1 MPPWLESLL
10 SRKTPSVREQALLY
24 LRQRNWDRA
33 LLSWQEL
40 LEEEPENK
48 GVITTVAELYLKKEE
63 RDRAFNLIEK
73 VVQLYLAEGK
83 LDQAAALLR
92 RVAQLVPTDLTPRER
107 LIKLF
112 AKAYEE
118 AKGGAA
124 GNRYR
129 DQALV
134 ELRALVAMPATLIS
148 EKVRLDYLRSISRL
162 DPRDFGTVDRIIT
175 IMKARGRHLQARD
188 FLLETAERLIK
199 RKWVA
204 AAEKVIHEG
213 LKLDPGNVDFR
224 AFFFLAQ
231 VYKGF
236 EQQAVQSLERMHLD
250 QPTNLA
256 VVLALARAAKA
267 MKRPRVLAD
276 WLIEAFKLDSEQA
289 QVLVE
294 NALRLLDQGE
304 IDQAFRL
311 CEVLALSEWK
321 KGNVP
326 LSVSL
331 LERLIKKDP
340 NHLPARQAL
349 VRYCMHAGQRIEAGG
364 HLEHVHRLLVSTGN
378 EPDFQVYLLEILTEF
393 PGDSILTATARRLR
407 TQT

>member
-24 LRQRNWDRA
+24 LQQRNWDRA

-48 GVITTVAELYLKKEE
+48 GVLTTVAELYLKKDQRE
-63 RDRAFNLIEK
+63 RAFAAIEK
-73 VVQLYLAEGK
+73 VVQLYLAENQI
-83 LDQAAALLR
+83 DQAAALLR

-118 AKGGAA
+118 AKGQSA

-134 ELRALVAMPATLIS
+134 ELRALVSMPATLIN

-162 DPRDFGTVDRIIT
+162 DPRDFGTVDRVIT
-175 IMKARGRHLQARD
+175 LMKTRGQSLQARD

-267 MKRPRVLAD
+267 MKRPKVLAD
-276 WLIEAFKLDSEQA
+276 WLIEAFKLDAEQA

-304 IDQAFRL
+304 VDQAFRL

-321 KGNVP
+321 KGNVS
-326 LSVSL
+326 LSVNL
-331 LERLIKKDP
+331 LERLIAKNP

-349 VRYCMHAGQRIEAGG
+349 VRYCMRAGQRFEASA
-364 HLEHVHRLLVSTGN
+364 HLEQVHRLLESAKC

-393 PGDSILTATARRLR
+393 PGDSILNATARRLQR
-407 TQT
+407 